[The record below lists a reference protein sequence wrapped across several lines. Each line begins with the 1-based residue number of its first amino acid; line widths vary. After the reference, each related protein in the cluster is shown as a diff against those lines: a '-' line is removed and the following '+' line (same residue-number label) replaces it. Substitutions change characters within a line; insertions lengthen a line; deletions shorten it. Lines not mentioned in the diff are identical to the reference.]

1 MTKAKLVEKIAEQS
15 RLTKTDAESALNAFI
30 NVVTEALKEGDNVT
44 LVGFGAFKVTEKKA
58 RTGRNP
64 KTNEPV
70 EIPACKAPKF
80 TAGKNLK
87 DAVNGK

>member
-1 MTKAKLVEKIAEQS
+1 MTKAQLVEKIAEQS

>member
-1 MTKAKLVEKIAEQS
+1 MTKAQLVEKIAEQS

-80 TAGKNLK
+80 TAGRNLK
-87 DAVNGK
+87 DAVNGT

>member
-1 MTKAKLVEKIAEQS
+1 MTKAQLVEKIAEQS
-15 RLTKTDAESALNAFI
+15 RLSKTDAESALNAFI

>member
-1 MTKAKLVEKIAEQS
+1 MTKAQLVEKIAEQS

-44 LVGFGAFKVTEKKA
+44 LVGFGVFKVTEKKA

>member
-1 MTKAKLVEKIAEQS
+1 MTKAQLVEKIAEQS

-80 TAGKNLK
+80 TAGTNLK

>member
-1 MTKAKLVEKIAEQS
+1 MTKAQLVEKIAEQS
-15 RLTKTDAESALNAFI
+15 RLSKTDAESALNAFI

-80 TAGKNLK
+80 TACKNLK

>member
-1 MTKAKLVEKIAEQS
+1 MTKAQLVEKIAEQS

-30 NVVTEALKEGDNVT
+30 NVVTEALKERDNVT
-44 LVGFGAFKVTEKKA
+44 LFGFGAFKVTEKKA